1 MGTPQ
6 TAGSLAVV
14 TGGSSGIGRAV
25 AVRLLAAGNRVIITG
40 RRKEALE
47 EAVAALSD
55 AGGAG
60 AEALAFDVTDEA
72 AVNAAL
78 GDLAVDVLVN
88 NAGYGTSA
96 PLERTS
102 LDDWSAMLAVHATGP
117 FLCTRAVLA
126 GMKARDFGRIIT
138 VSSVAGLAAA
148 RYIAPYVAGKHAGIG
163 LMRATAAEVTG
174 TGVTANAICPGYVDT
189 PMTDT
194 SVANIAATTGRGED
208 AARSYLKKTSPL
220 GRLITADEVAAAVA
234 YLASPEAAAVNGQT
248 LVLDG
253 GGIFG

>member
-1 MGTPQ
+1 M
-6 TAGSLAVV
+6 SLAVV

-25 AVRLLAAGNRVIITG
+25 ASRLIAAGHRVVITG

-47 EAVAALSD
+47 EAMAALS
-55 AGGAG
+55 GEG
-60 AEALAFDVTDEA
+60 EVQALAFDVTDEA

-78 GDLAVDVLVN
+78 ADLDVDVLVN

-96 PLERTS
+96 PLEKTP

-117 FLCTRAVLA
+117 FLCTRAVIG
-126 GMKARDFGRIIT
+126 GMKARNSGRIIL
-138 VSSVAGLAAA
+138 VSSLAGLIGA

-174 TGVTANAICPGYVDT
+174 TGVTANAVCPGYVDT

-194 SVANIAATTGRGED
+194 SVANIASTTGRGEE
-208 AARSYLKKTSPL
+208 AARSYLEKTSPL
-220 GRLITADEVAAAVA
+220 GRLITADEVAGAVA
-234 YLASPEAAAVNGQT
+234 YLASPEAAAINGQT